1 MNDLFIQ
8 SLRFRDLNQL
18 LYKVFNAKKVHT
30 YVTMPDEPVGSTN
43 SPYSPLGSV
52 KTVQTSVG
60 SEMEDL
66 DSEDNLQSF
75 GTLPATS
82 NTLVPMFERFMKD
95 HMPNLSMQGSSWA
108 DSSQNLISRSGSS
121 MDYGSLPTTYSYR
134 SQLTMQTSISNW
146 SLMTMPSI
154 YCIEGYQIT
163 LNKDRPLGEG
173 NFGIVYKGVWTRSN
187 DDWDEVA
194 VKMLKDLNDPA
205 SESELERE
213 LSMMSRLEHENIV
226 KIRGTMRVPESGNL
240 AFVMEYVR
248 EGSLD
253 NYLRTNQCP
262 IKQLFIFADNICDG
276 MVYLS
281 SEGIIHRDLAARNVL
296 VANEEQV
303 KISDFG
309 LARQSREKDYYQM
322 TSNTNIPV
330 KWMAI
335 GQASHQRTF

>member
-1 MNDLFIQ
+1 
-8 SLRFRDLNQL
+8 
-18 LYKVFNAKKVHT
+18 
-30 YVTMPDEPVGSTN
+30 
-43 SPYSPLGSV
+43 
-52 KTVQTSVG
+52 
-60 SEMEDL
+60 
-66 DSEDNLQSF
+66 
-75 GTLPATS
+75 
-82 NTLVPMFERFMKD
+82 
-95 HMPNLSMQGSSWA
+95 
-108 DSSQNLISRSGSS
+108 
-121 MDYGSLPTTYSYR
+121 
-134 SQLTMQTSISNW
+134 
-146 SLMTMPSI
+146 
-154 YCIEGYQIT
+154 
-163 LNKDRPLGEG
+163 
-173 NFGIVYKGVWTRSN
+173 
-187 DDWDEVA
+187 
-194 VKMLKDLNDPA
+194 MLKDLNDPA

-253 NYLRTNQCP
+253 NYLRSNQCP

-309 LARQSREKDYYQM
+309 LARQSQEKDYYQM

-335 GQASHQRTF
+335 GQASHQLY